1 MAKPYVHRTEAGR
14 KRAQRTVIAL
24 ERESLM
30 IDLGLRPELDV
41 VALLDG
47 REQPDFTAPS
57 PEETAARLSN
67 VVLLAEERVR
77 RGRETVAP
85 TPREG
90 LAQVLAFRPR

>member
-77 RGRETVAP
+77 RRHVPPASVS
-85 TPREG
+85 TPG
-90 LAQVLAFRPR
+90 GGKVLAFRSR